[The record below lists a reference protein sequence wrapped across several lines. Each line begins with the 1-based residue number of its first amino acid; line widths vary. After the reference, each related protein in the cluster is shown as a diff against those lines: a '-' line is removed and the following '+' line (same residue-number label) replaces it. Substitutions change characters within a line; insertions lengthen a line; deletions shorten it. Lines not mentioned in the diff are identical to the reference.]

1 MRRSAGPALGA
12 GDEFEALSGPGTGAH
27 GSTKSPVDR
36 AGKNPG
42 PTGTCAALFPA
53 KARRAD
59 GESRAR
65 HALGLGCLLALAWP
79 AVQAGTAPNAAL
91 NARFEAEA
99 KQAPRGDYPKYWL
112 GEQSYF
118 TVAGAYRG
126 GPKALLNEEGAVEV
140 GRESWRVEP
149 FLYAGNHL
157 ATWGEAAPAQSLE
170 QGYLPMPAVRW
181 HWNGLNLT
189 VTAWGVEQG
198 GAALRFRYR
207 VENAG
212 PQRMVAKLFLAIRPF
227 QVNPPW
233 QSLNITGGAVPIHA
247 LEFGPDG
254 VRADGA
260 LALRTLN
267 PPAHVG
273 ALDTGATSL
282 VSYLRQH
289 GAAPAADHAH
299 SAEGL
304 AAGAL
309 EYPLD
314 LAPGAAQDIYLE
326 VPGQTPSPVNSP
338 AEAERSFGDTAAFW
352 EGQLNRAEWSL
363 PPEAAKLAD
372 ILRSNLAYILINRE
386 GPALHPGTRT
396 YARSWI
402 RDGAVMVSALLGT
415 GHAEEARRFI
425 EWYAGFQYP
434 DGKLPCCVDR
444 RGADPTPEHDS
455 AGEFIYAVAEYA
467 RYTHDAGFV
476 RALWPKVREAARY
489 LESLRAQRLTDA
501 YLQPERRA
509 FYGLL
514 PESISHEGYAAHPVH
529 AYWDDFWA
537 LRGLKDAAELAGV
550 VKDTAEAAHLARLR
564 DDFRRDVLDS
574 LRRVM
579 AERKLAYLPAS
590 ADLGDFDSNAVAMI
604 VNQAGEQGN
613 LPQDALRASFDEYW
627 AYFQKRR
634 DGKLDWEAYTPY
646 EVRSVEALVRL
657 GRRAEAL
664 ELLGFLL
671 AAQRPPGW
679 NHWAEIVWRD
689 PKAPKF
695 IGDMPHAW
703 IGAEFVRAARA
714 LFAYE
719 SEEDHAL
726 VLAAGLPEAWL
737 EGGAEVGVQR
747 LPTWYGTLSY
757 GLKRTGPDELRV
769 KLSGDLALPPGKI
782 VLKAPAG
789 RPLRAVRVNGKPSQD
804 FTADA
809 AVIGEFPA
817 EVVLSYAAASRAES
831 R

>member
-1 MRRSAGPALGA
+1 MHRSAGPALGA

-27 GSTKSPVDR
+27 GSTKSQADR
-36 AGKNPG
+36 AGKNPVWDG
-42 PTGTCAALFPA
+42 FCAV
-53 KARRAD
+53 
-59 GESRAR
+59 R
-65 HALGLGCLLALAWP
+65 HALRVGFLLGLAWP
-79 AVQAGTAPNAAL
+79 AAQAETAPNTAL
-91 NARFEAEA
+91 NVRFEAAA

-126 GPKALLNEEGAVEV
+126 GLKALLNEEGALEV
-140 GRESWRVEP
+140 GREAWSVEP
-149 FLYAGNHL
+149 FLYAQQHL
-157 ATWGEAAPAQSLE
+157 AAWHEASPVQSLE
-170 QGYLPMPAVRW
+170 QGYLPMPSVRW
-181 HWNGLNLT
+181 QWNGLALT

-198 GAALRFRYR
+198 GAALRARYR
-207 VENAG
+207 IENTG
-212 PQRMVAKLFLAIRPF
+212 PERQAAKLFLAIRPF

-233 QSLNITGGAVPIHA
+233 QSLNISGGAAPIRA
-247 LEFGPDG
+247 LAFGPEG
-254 VRADGA
+254 IRVNGA
-260 LALRTLN
+260 LALRALN
-267 PPAHVG
+267 PPGHYG
-273 ALDTGATSL
+273 ALDTGAIDL
-282 VSYLRQH
+282 VGHLRQH
-289 GAAPAADHAH
+289 GAPPAASQAQ

-326 VPGQTPSPVNSP
+326 VPNP
-338 AEAERSFGDTAAFW
+338 ATGPGSAPASSAQAAQSFRETAAFW
-352 EGQLNRAEWSL
+352 QSQLDRVEWLL
-363 PPEAAKLAD
+363 PPKAAKLGD
-372 ILRSNLAYILINRE
+372 ILRSNLAYILVNRE

-402 RDGAVMVSALLGT
+402 RDGAVMVSALLGV
-415 GHAEEARRFI
+415 GHTEAARRFI

-434 DGKLPCCVDR
+434 DGKVPCCVDG

-455 AGEFIYAVAEYA
+455 AGEFIYAVAEYY
-467 RYTHDAGFV
+467 RYTRDIGFV
-476 RALWPKVREAARY
+476 QALWPKVRNAARY
-489 LESLRAQRLTDA
+489 LEALRAQRLTQG
-501 YLQPERRA
+501 YLQPEQRA

-537 LRGLKDAAELAGV
+537 LRGFKDAAQLAALV
-550 VKDTAEAAHLARLR
+550 MDEAEAGHLARLR
-564 DDFRRDVLDS
+564 DDFRRDLLDS

-579 AERKLAYLPAS
+579 AQRKLAYLPAS

-604 VNQAGEQGN
+604 VNQAGEQRS

-627 AYFQKRR
+627 AYFQRRR
-634 DGKLDWEAYTPY
+634 DGKLDWDAYTPY

-664 ELLGFLL
+664 ELLDFLL

-719 SEEDHAL
+719 SEVDQAL
-726 VLAAGLPEAWL
+726 VLAAGMPEAWL
-737 EGGAEVGVQR
+737 EGGTEVGVKR

-757 GLKRTGPDELRV
+757 GLKRTGPDELRL
-769 KLSGDLALPPGKI
+769 KLSGDVAVPPGKI
-782 VLKAPAG
+782 MLKAPAG
-789 RPLRAVRVNGKPSQD
+789 RPLRAVRINGKPSKA
-804 FTADA
+804 FTADS

-817 EVVLSYAAASRAES
+817 EVVLSYAR
-831 R
+831 RPQ